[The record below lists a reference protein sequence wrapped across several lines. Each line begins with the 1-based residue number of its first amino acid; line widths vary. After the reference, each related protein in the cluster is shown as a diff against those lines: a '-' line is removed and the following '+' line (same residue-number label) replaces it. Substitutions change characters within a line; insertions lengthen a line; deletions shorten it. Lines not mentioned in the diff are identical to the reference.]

1 MTYSFQIW
9 WKIPHPGH
17 PVHASHPGHHGHL
30 GYPVLVALSVLQ
42 VRVYH
47 RFGIFSTVSGNSVLA
62 WLFQLWKGASY
73 RIFWKCH
80 KNQMLS
86 RFHQLG
92 EDQMRSHGRAPVA
105 AWHEHQQEE
114 ELEDQDGGWWG
125 TWSWVRPDCWVHR
138 ARSWAGELLEI
149 KASRQRNQTVKKGK
163 AVLKL
168 LLDQVDSLKKGFE
181 GFDKEGAGTITQ
193 TTMQVR
199 PLSRY
204 LYSKITSWLTWA
216 K

>member
-1 MTYSFQIW
+1 MR
-9 WKIPHPGH
+9 PGRTI
-17 PVHASHPGHHGHL
+17 S
-30 GYPVLVALSVLQ
+30 LQ
-42 VRVYH
+42 GRAYH
-47 RFGIFSTVSGNSVLA
+47 RFGIFSTVSGNLVPA

-149 KASRQRNQTVKKGK
+149 KASRQRNQTVKKGS
-163 AVLKL
+163 AFGFLEGGREL
-168 LLDQVDSLKKGFE
+168 NYNLHLINRKK
-181 GFDKEGAGTITQ
+181 
-193 TTMQVR
+193 M
-199 PLSRY
+199 
-204 LYSKITSWLTWA
+204 KISS
-216 K
+216 